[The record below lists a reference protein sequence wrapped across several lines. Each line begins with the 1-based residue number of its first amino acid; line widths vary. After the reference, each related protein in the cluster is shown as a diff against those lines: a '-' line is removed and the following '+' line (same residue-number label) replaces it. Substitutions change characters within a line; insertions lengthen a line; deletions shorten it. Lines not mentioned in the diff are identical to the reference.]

1 MATNEITTATGREV
15 NPLALRVEDIDI
27 RDIAHALALTCRFN
41 GHCRIFYSVAEHSV
55 LVSNLCPPEFALEA
69 LLHDASEAYLG
80 DVPTPLKRQ
89 WPEYR
94 AAETRAQA
102 IIAQHFGLPE
112 DISQAVHDSDAEAFG
127 IEKARL
133 LVRADQAIEI
143 APLRGLSPE
152 DAQSEFLERYFE
164 LTQPMSLRHSLMI
177 SSTFT
182 DAIER

>member
-1 MATNEITTATGREV
+1 MAANEITTATGREV

-41 GHCRIFYSVAEHSV
+41 GHCRMFYSVAEHSV

-94 AAETRAQA
+94 IAEERAQA
-102 IIAQHFGLPE
+102 TIAKCFGLPE
-112 DISQAVHDSDAEAFG
+112 AISQAVHDADASALQ
-127 IEKARL
+127 IEKVRL
-133 LVRADQAIEI
+133 LWPTDHASDLT
-143 APLRGLSPE
+143 PLRGLSPE
-152 DAQSEFLERYFE
+152 DAKGEFLQRYST
-164 LTQPMSLRHSLMI
+164 LTRHP
-177 SSTFT
+177 
-182 DAIER
+182 